1 MSQIN
6 KSESP
11 SIVILFSL
19 YTLSNLEIE
28 VGLWIKSTW
37 IKYNYIHTE
46 ERKPTV
52 KIVTDFFLQPKYPK
66 C

>member
-1 MSQIN
+1 MSQTN

-11 SIVILFSL
+11 NIVILFSL
-19 YTLSNLEIE
+19 YALSNLEIE

-37 IKYNYIHTE
+37 IKYNYIHIE
-46 ERKPTV
+46 VCKPAV
-52 KIVTDFFLQPKYPK
+52 KIVTDFFLQSKNSK